1 MKGSSKYVFGLC
13 MILLL
18 LSCHTQRPVTKINE
32 PALEIKKSAGP
43 EAIFSSRY
51 SFETMKV
58 KRMNI
63 DFMINGIKENF
74 NGNMAVARDSFIA
87 ISIIPLLGYEAVRI
101 LCTKDSII
109 VINRTDKTYHAS
121 SLDYYMKK
129 YNIPAEFNDLQAVLI
144 NEAFIYKAD
153 YKDVN
158 YEKSIKIEEG
168 RILFFIESLLGN
180 MKLTNQ
186 KITAD
191 STCYKI
197 HDVFVV
203 DHQRNI
209 QMEVRYSDFNG
220 CEIESFPNRISV
232 DIRNKISTVN
242 LDIEYG
248 QVIFDDKINVKFE
261 IQEGYSRFN
270 M

>member
-1 MKGSSKYVFGLC
+1 MN
-13 MILLL
+13 I
-18 LSCHTQRPVTKINE
+18 E
-32 PALEIKKSAGP
+32 PALEIKESTGP
-43 EAIFSSRY
+43 EALLYSGY

-58 KRMNI
+58 KRMNV

-74 NGNMAVARDSFIA
+74 NGNMAVMRDSFIA

-101 LCTKDSII
+101 LCSKDSII

-121 SLDYYMKK
+121 SIDYFLNK
-129 YNIPAEFNDLQAVLI
+129 YNIPATFNDLQAVLI
-144 NEAFIYKAD
+144 NEAFIYRAD
-153 YKDVN
+153 YKDVT
-158 YEKSIKIEEG
+158 YEERMEIKEG
-168 RILFFIESLLGN
+168 RILFFIESLLGS

-191 STCYKI
+191 SACNKI

-203 DHQRNI
+203 DHQRDVI
-209 QMEVRYSDFNG
+209 MEVRYSDFNG
-220 CEIESFPNRISV
+220 SEIDSFPNRISV
-232 DIRNKISTVN
+232 DIQDKISTVN

-248 QVIFDDKINVKFE
+248 QVIFDDKINAKFE
-261 IQEGYSRFN
+261 IPEGYSRIN